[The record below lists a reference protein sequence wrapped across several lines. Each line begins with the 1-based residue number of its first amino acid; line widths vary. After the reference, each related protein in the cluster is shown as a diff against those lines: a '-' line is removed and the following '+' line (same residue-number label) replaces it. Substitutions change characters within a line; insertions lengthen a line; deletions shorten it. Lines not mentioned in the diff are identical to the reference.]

1 MLAGRA
7 HERQKTDC
15 YGAPRRAPF
24 IRGGAARARSAG
36 GQNYQSFSF
45 FFFLAL
51 FSFFSFFSFFSDLSF
66 FFFFFSGLSP
76 VGLSPSADRF

>member
-1 MLAGRA
+1 MLARRA

-15 YGAPRRAPF
+15 YGAPRHAPF

-51 FSFFSFFSFFSDLSF
+51 FSFFSFFSDLSF